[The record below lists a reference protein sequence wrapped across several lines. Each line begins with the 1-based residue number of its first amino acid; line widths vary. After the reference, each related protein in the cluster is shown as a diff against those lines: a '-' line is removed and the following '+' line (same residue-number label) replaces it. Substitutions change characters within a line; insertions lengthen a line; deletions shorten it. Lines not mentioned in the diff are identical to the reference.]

1 MAHRVKELTLSL
13 QWFEI
18 RSLAKELP
26 YAVGSK
32 KKKKAINMMWNICVI
47 KFSADVLFS
56 FCRRKRRRKN

>member
-26 YAVGSK
+26 HAVGS
-32 KKKKAINMMWNICVI
+32 KKKAINMMWNICVI